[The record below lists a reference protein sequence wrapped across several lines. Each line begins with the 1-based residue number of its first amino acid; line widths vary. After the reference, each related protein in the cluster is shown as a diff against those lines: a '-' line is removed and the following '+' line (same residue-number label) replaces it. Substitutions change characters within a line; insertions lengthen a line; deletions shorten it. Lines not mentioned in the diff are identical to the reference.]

1 MTEEIPIVL
10 EFNKI
15 YDMEGTKGL
24 YALEPHSV
32 DLIVA
37 DLPYGVTKN
46 KYDIPIPFHK
56 MWEAID
62 YA

>member
-1 MTEEIPIVL
+1 ML

-15 YDMEGTKGL
+15 YDMEGTEGL

-46 KYDIPIPFHK
+46 KYDIPIPFS
-56 MWEAID
+56 ENVGSN
-62 YA
+62 